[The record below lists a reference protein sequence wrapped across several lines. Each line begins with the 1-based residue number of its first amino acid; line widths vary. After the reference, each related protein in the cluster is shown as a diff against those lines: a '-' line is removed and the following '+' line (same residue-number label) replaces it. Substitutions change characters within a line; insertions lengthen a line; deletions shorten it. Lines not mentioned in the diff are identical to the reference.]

1 MMPPIRLGLLDMKTH
16 LAFTLAIALC
26 STSALAF
33 QEKPLAESSGSEQK
47 VQRATIS
54 QFSGDENDGD
64 IAHVYGQGLCSSSA
78 ASNCNSA
85 FSTTPQHMANHD
97 R

>member
-1 MMPPIRLGLLDMKTH
+1 MKTH
-16 LAFTLAIALC
+16 IAFALAIALC
-26 STSALAF
+26 STSALAY

-64 IAHVYGQGLCSSSA
+64 IAHVYGQGLCSTSA

-85 FSTTPQHMANHD
+85 FSTAPRHMTERD